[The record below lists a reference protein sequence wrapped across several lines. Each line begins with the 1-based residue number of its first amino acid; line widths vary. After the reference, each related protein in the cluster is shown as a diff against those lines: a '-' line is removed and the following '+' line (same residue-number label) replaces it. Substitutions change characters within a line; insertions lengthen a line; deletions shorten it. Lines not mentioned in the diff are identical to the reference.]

1 MISGGRMTK
10 ITRFF
15 ILIVS
20 IAASRAVVLSGLA
33 QETGRIVIE
42 NKGFLEIN
50 KTDIDAGPSYGD
62 ILNNHYFPGLECFK
76 HGYFSRAKAELDYLI
91 ARPDYVKSNPRQA
104 EFMTN
109 SHYIRGMIY
118 LYHASGL
125 GRHVL
130 AKRDFEQAIRWN
142 PKNYLAHLELSRVW
156 AAVGKKEQAASVLRR
171 LLALGPDEA
180 TTQQAK
186 KELSLLGSVEAQ
198 R

>member
-1 MISGGRMTK
+1 MTK
-10 ITRFF
+10 FTRFF
-15 ILIVS
+15 ILIVGV
-20 IAASRAVVLSGLA
+20 AVSGVLLLPAIA
-33 QETGRIVIE
+33 QENRNIIIE

-62 ILNNHYFPGLECFK
+62 ILNNHYFPGLECFR
-76 HGYFSRAKAELDYLI
+76 HGYFSRAKAELGYLI

-125 GRHVL
+125 GRHLL
-130 AKRDFEQAIRWN
+130 AKRDFEQSIRWN

-156 AAVGKKEQAASVLRR
+156 SAVGKKEKAISVLKR
-171 LLALGPDEA
+171 LMVLEPDE
-180 TTQQAK
+180 TIVQQAK
-186 KELSLLGSVEAQ
+186 KDLSLLESGKAE
-198 R
+198 

>member
-1 MISGGRMTK
+1 MSK
-10 ITRFF
+10 FTRFF
-15 ILIVS
+15 ILVMS
-20 IAASRAVVLSGLA
+20 VGASGVLLLSAIA
-33 QETGRIVIE
+33 QETRNIVIE

-62 ILNNHYFPGLECFK
+62 ILNNHYFPGIECFR

-130 AKRDFEQAIRWN
+130 AKRDFEQSIRWN

-156 AAVGKKEQAASVLRR
+156 AAVGKKEQAVSALRR
-171 LLALGPDEA
+171 LLALEPDEA
-180 TTQQAK
+180 IVQQAK
-186 KELSLLGSVEAQ
+186 KELGLLDVQ